1 MVRRMTVVALLLQLA
16 GCSTFG
22 GMTNRSALQ
31 RSVGLASLHDV
42 MEKSD
47 KVMLRHQFQIVRRD
61 INKHVY
67 IETHWRDRV
76 PFADE
81 ASGGVVTAQTRVIIT
96 ARPRTSTALGQIY
109 TVGMRIENR
118 VMHAFDSAWSLTAP
132 TSDYRAWA
140 TGIATELR
148 SELDVGVRVF

>member
-1 MVRRMTVVALLLQLA
+1 MVYRMTLVALLLLA

-22 GMTNRSALQ
+22 ANRSALQ
-31 RSVGLASLHDV
+31 RSIGTASLHDV
-42 MEKSD
+42 MDKSD
-47 KVMLRHQFQIVRRD
+47 MVMTRNQFQIVRRD
-61 INKHVY
+61 INKRVY

-96 ARPRTSTALGQIY
+96 ARPRSATALGQLY
-109 TVGMRIENR
+109 TVDMRIENR
-118 VMHAFDSAWSLTAP
+118 VRHALGSDWITTSP
-132 TSDYRAWA
+132 TSDYRTWA

-148 SELDVGVRVF
+148 AELDVGVRVF